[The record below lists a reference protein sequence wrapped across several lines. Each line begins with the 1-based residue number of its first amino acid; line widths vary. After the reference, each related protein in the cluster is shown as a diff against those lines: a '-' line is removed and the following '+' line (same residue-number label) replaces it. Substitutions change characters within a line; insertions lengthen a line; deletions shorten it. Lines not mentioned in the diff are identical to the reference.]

1 MPASPASSD
10 ATAVSGVSRTQ
21 EPHTKKVAI
30 VTLGC
35 ARNEV
40 DSEELAGRLHADG
53 WQLVDDADGADAVL
67 VNTCGFIE
75 AAKKESIDTVLAA
88 SSGDAPVVAVGCLAE
103 RYGNELAAVLPEASA
118 VLGFD
123 SYPTISAQLDAVLA
137 GEVLPSHAP
146 VDRRTLLPIAPV
158 DRVKRADRADAS
170 PGADDTSEPSGW
182 IPPVPRIR
190 LGGGPVASVKLA
202 TGCDRRC
209 AFCAIPRFRGA
220 FVSRT
225 PAEVTSEIA
234 DMVAQGVREVIL
246 VSENTTSY
254 GKDLGDMRLL
264 ETVLP
269 NLAAGTGVERIR
281 LSYLQPAEMRPG
293 LIAAIAGSTAV
304 ADYFDLSFQHASPRV
319 LRSMRRFGGTEDF
332 LELIDSIRS
341 IAPAAGIRSNVI
353 VGFPGETEEDVDE
366 LAVFLEAA
374 RLDAVGVFAYSD
386 EDDTEAA
393 MLPDKLDE
401 QVIERRRAR
410 IADLVEELMAQR
422 ASDRI
427 GEHVRVLVEAI
438 DDDGPIG
445 RAAHQGP
452 DDGSCTIVGDRD
464 RIAGIAVGDWID
476 GEVVESHGVDLWV
489 RV

>member
-1 MPASPASSD
+1 MPISPASSD
-10 ATAVSGVSRTQ
+10 STVASRVG
-21 EPHTKKVAI
+21 ELDDRDVKKVAI
-30 VTLGC
+30 ITLGC

-53 WQLVDDADGADAVL
+53 WLLVDDADDADAVL

-88 SSGDAPVVAVGCLAE
+88 STGAAPVVAVGCLAE
-103 RYGNELAAVLPEASA
+103 RYGNELAAVLPEARA

-123 SYPTISAQLDAVLA
+123 SYPKIAEQLDAVVA
-137 GEVLPSHAP
+137 GEELPSHDP

-158 DRVKRADRADAS
+158 ERSR
-170 PGADDTSEPSGW
+170 GATQTSSSIEMREPSGW
-182 IPPVPRIR
+182 VPPVPRIR
-190 LGGGPVASVKLA
+190 LGSGPVASVKLA

-209 AFCAIPRFRGA
+209 AFCAIPRFRGS
-220 FVSRT
+220 FVSRK
-225 PAEVTSEIA
+225 PAEITAEIGN
-234 DMVAQGVREVIL
+234 MVAQGVREVIL

-269 NLAAGTGVERIR
+269 DVATGTGVDRIR

-293 LIAAIAGSTAV
+293 LIAAIAGSAAV

-332 LELIDSIRS
+332 LELIESIRA
-341 IAPAAGIRSNVI
+341 IAPRAGIRSNVI

-386 EDDTEAA
+386 EDETEAA
-393 MLPDKLDE
+393 MLPDKIDE
-401 QVIERRRAR
+401 HDIERRRAR

-422 ASDRI
+422 ATERI
-427 GEHVRVLVEAI
+427 GEHVRVLIEAI
-438 DDDGPIG
+438 DDEGPVG

-464 RIAGIAVGDWID
+464 HIARITVGDWID
-476 GEVVESHGVDLWV
+476 GEVVEALGVDLWV
-489 RV
+489 RI

>member
-1 MPASPASSD
+1 MPKAFPVTD
-10 ATAVSGVSRTQ
+10 A
-21 EPHTKKVAI
+21 ELKKVAI

-40 DSEELAGRLHADG
+40 DSEELAGRLGAQG
-53 WQLVDDADGADAVL
+53 WTLVDDADHADAVL

-88 SSGDAPVVAVGCLAE
+88 AQGAAPVVAVGCLAE
-103 RYGNELAAVLPEASA
+103 RYGNELAAVLPEARA

-123 SYPTISAQLDAVLA
+123 SYPDIGERLEAVIA
-137 GEVLPSHAP
+137 GEELPSHDP

-158 DRVKRADRADAS
+158 ERKNS
-170 PGADDTSEPSGW
+170 PSGW
-182 IPPVPRIR
+182 TPPVPRIR
-190 LGGGPVASVKLA
+190 LGSGPVASVKLA

-209 AFCAIPRFRGA
+209 SFCAIPKFRGS

-225 PAEVTSEIA
+225 PAEITSEIG
-234 DMVAQGVREVIL
+234 DMVGSGVREVIL

-269 NLAAGTGVERIR
+269 ELAAGTGVDRLR

-293 LIAAIAGSTAV
+293 LIASIAGTTAV

-319 LRSMRRFGGTEDF
+319 LRSMRRFGGTQDF
-332 LELIDSIRS
+332 LELIEAIRS
-341 IAPAAGIRSNVI
+341 IAPDAGIRSNVI
-353 VGFPGETEEDVDE
+353 VGFPGETDEDVDE

-374 RLDAVGVFAYSD
+374 GLDAVGVFAYSD
-386 EDDTEAA
+386 EDGTEAEK
-393 MLPDKLDE
+393 LPDKVDPYE
-401 QVIERRRAR
+401 IERRRAR

-422 ASDRI
+422 ASERL
-427 GEHVRVLVEAI
+427 GQRVRVLIESI
-438 DDDGPIG
+438 EDDGPVG

-452 DDGSCTIVGDRD
+452 DDGSCVIVGDRSTLTSLA
-464 RIAGIAVGDWID
+464 IGDWVD
-476 GEVVESHGVDLWV
+476 GDVVESEGVDLWV

>member
-1 MPASPASSD
+1 
-10 ATAVSGVSRTQ
+10 V
-21 EPHTKKVAI
+21 PHLSTDHKKVAI
-30 VTLGC
+30 ITLGC

-40 DSEELAGRLHADG
+40 DSEELAGRLGMQG
-53 WQLVDDADGADAVL
+53 WEIVDDVDGADAVL

-88 SSGDAPVVAVGCLAE
+88 AGGEAPVVAVGCMAE
-103 RYGNELAAVLPEASA
+103 RYGAELAAVLPEARA

-123 SYPTISAQLDAVLA
+123 SYPQIAERLDAVVA
-137 GEVLPSHAP
+137 GQELPSHAP

-158 DRVKRADRADAS
+158 ERPK
-170 PGADDTSEPSGW
+170 EPSGW

-190 LGGGPVASVKLA
+190 LGTGPVASVKLA

-209 AFCAIPRFRGA
+209 SFCAIPRFRGS
-220 FVSRT
+220 FMSRT
-225 PAEVTSEIA
+225 PAQVTSEIG
-234 DMVAQGVREVIL
+234 DMVGRGVKEVIL

-269 NLAAGTGVERIR
+269 ELAAGTGVDRIR

-293 LIAAIAGSTAV
+293 LIAAIAGTPAV
-304 ADYFDLSFQHASPRV
+304 ADYFDLSFQHASPRL

-332 LELIDSIRS
+332 LELIEGIRS
-341 IAPAAGIRSNVI
+341 IAPEAGIRSNVI
-353 VGFPGETEEDVDE
+353 VGFPGETDEDVDE

-386 EDDTEAA
+386 EDGTEAA
-393 MLPDKLDE
+393 LLADKLDE
-401 QVIERRRAR
+401 FTIETRRAR

-422 ASDRI
+422 AAERI
-427 GEHVRVLVEAI
+427 GQRVRVLIEAL
-438 DDDGPIG
+438 DDDGPVG

-452 DDGSCTIVGDRD
+452 DDGACTIVGDRSV
-464 RIAGIAVGDWID
+464 IAGLEVGDWVD
-476 GEVVESHGVDLWV
+476 GEIVESEGVDLFV

>member
-1 MPASPASSD
+1 MPDAPVVTSSQP
-10 ATAVSGVSRTQ
+10 TQ
-21 EPHTKKVAI
+21 QSKKVAI

-40 DSEELAGRLHADG
+40 DSEELAGRLAQQG
-53 WQLVDDADGADAVL
+53 WLLVDDTDDADAVL

-88 SSGDAPVVAVGCLAE
+88 SHGSAPVVAVGCLAE
-103 RYGNELAAVLPEASA
+103 RYGNELANVLPEASA

-123 SYPTISAQLDAVLA
+123 SYPQIGERLDAVLA
-137 GEVLPSHAP
+137 GEQLPSHDP

-158 DRVKRADRADAS
+158 ERKKD
-170 PGADDTSEPSGW
+170 PQGW
-182 IPPVPRIR
+182 TPPVPRIR
-190 LGGGPVASVKLA
+190 LGTGPVASVKLA

-209 AFCAIPRFRGA
+209 SFCAIPKFRGS

-225 PAEVTSEIA
+225 PQEITAEIA
-234 DMVAQGVREVIL
+234 DMVASGVREVIL

-269 NLAAGTGVERIR
+269 ELAAGTGVERIR

-293 LIAAIAGSTAV
+293 LIAAIAGTPTV
-304 ADYFDLSFQHASPRV
+304 ADYFDLSFQHASPRT

-332 LELIDSIRS
+332 LELIEAIRS
-341 IAPAAGIRSNVI
+341 IAPEAGIRSNVI
-353 VGFPGETEEDVDE
+353 VGFPGETDDDVDE

-386 EDDTEAA
+386 EDGTEAER
-393 MLPDKLDE
+393 LPDKVDAHE
-401 QVIERRRAR
+401 IENRRAR

-422 ASDRI
+422 AAERI
-427 GEHVRVLVEAI
+427 GQHVRVLIESI
-438 DDDGPIG
+438 DDDGPVG

-452 DDGSCTIVGDRD
+452 DDGSCTIVGDRST
-464 RIAGIAVGDWID
+464 IAALSVGDWVD
-476 GEVVESHGVDLWV
+476 GEVVESEGVDLWV

>member
-1 MPASPASSD
+1 MPKAFPVTD
-10 ATAVSGVSRTQ
+10 T
-21 EPHTKKVAI
+21 ELKKVAI

-40 DSEELAGRLHADG
+40 DSEELAGRLGAQG
-53 WQLVDDADGADAVL
+53 WTLVDDADHADAVL

-88 SSGDAPVVAVGCLAE
+88 AQGAAPVVAVGCLAE
-103 RYGNELAAVLPEASA
+103 RYGNELADVLPEASA

-123 SYPTISAQLDAVLA
+123 SYPDIGERLDVVIA
-137 GEVLPSHAP
+137 GEELPSHEP

-158 DRVKRADRADAS
+158 ERKKD
-170 PGADDTSEPSGW
+170 PSGW
-182 IPPVPRIR
+182 TPPVPRIR
-190 LGGGPVASVKLA
+190 LGSGPVASVKLA

-209 AFCAIPRFRGA
+209 SFCAIPKFRGS

-225 PAEVTSEIA
+225 PAEITSEIG
-234 DMVAQGVREVIL
+234 DMVGSGVREVIL

-269 NLAAGTGVERIR
+269 ELAAGTGVDRLR

-293 LIAAIAGSTAV
+293 LIASIAGTTAV

-319 LRSMRRFGGTEDF
+319 LRSMRRFGGTQDF
-332 LELIDSIRS
+332 LELIEAIRS
-341 IAPAAGIRSNVI
+341 IAPDAGIRSNVI
-353 VGFPGETEEDVDE
+353 VGFPGETDEDVDE

-374 RLDAVGVFAYSD
+374 GLDAVGVFAYSD
-386 EDDTEAA
+386 EDGTEAEK
-393 MLPDKLDE
+393 LPDKVDPYE
-401 QVIERRRAR
+401 IERRRAR

-422 ASDRI
+422 ASERL
-427 GEHVRVLVEAI
+427 GQRVRVLIESI
-438 DDDGPIG
+438 EDDGPVG

-452 DDGSCTIVGDRD
+452 DDGSCVIVGDRSTLTSLA
-464 RIAGIAVGDWID
+464 IGDWVD
-476 GEVVESHGVDLWV
+476 GDVVESEGVDLWV

>member
-1 MPASPASSD
+1 MPDSPATLD
-10 ATAVSGVSRTQ
+10 EQ
-21 EPHTKKVAI
+21 TKKVAI

-40 DSEELAGRLHADG
+40 DSEELAGRLGEQG
-53 WQLVDDADGADAVL
+53 WVLVDDPDSADAVL

-88 SSGDAPVVAVGCLAE
+88 AQGSAPVIAVGCMAE
-103 RYGNELAAVLPEASA
+103 RYGNELAGVLPEARA

-123 SYPTISAQLDAVLA
+123 SYPQIGERLDAVLA
-137 GEVLPSHAP
+137 GREVLSHDP

-158 DRVKRADRADAS
+158 ERKRDPR
-170 PGADDTSEPSGW
+170 GW
-182 IPPVPRIR
+182 VPPVPRIR
-190 LGGGPVASVKLA
+190 LGTGPVASVKLA

-209 AFCAIPRFRGA
+209 SFCAIPKFRGS

-225 PAEVTSEIA
+225 PPEITSEIGE
-234 DMVAQGVREVIL
+234 MVARGVREVIL

-269 NLAAGTGVERIR
+269 DLAAGTGVDRIR

-293 LIAAIAGSTAV
+293 LIASIAGTPAV
-304 ADYFDLSFQHASPRV
+304 ADYFDLSFQHASSRV

-332 LELIDSIRS
+332 LELIEAIRS
-341 IAPAAGIRSNVI
+341 IAPQAGIRSNVI

-374 RLDAVGVFAYSD
+374 RLDAVGVFGYSD
-386 EDDTEAA
+386 EDGTEAEG
-393 MLPDKLDE
+393 LPNKVDE
-401 QVIERRRAR
+401 HEIEARRAR

-422 ASDRI
+422 AAERI
-427 GEHVRVLVEAI
+427 GEHVRVLIEAI
-438 DDDGPIG
+438 DDDGPVG

-452 DDGSCTIVGDRD
+452 DDGSCTVVGDGS
-464 RIAGIAVGDWID
+464 RIANLVVGDWVE
-476 GEVVESHGVDLWV
+476 GEVVESEGVDLWV

>member
-1 MPASPASSD
+1 MPGSPAGGEV
-10 ATAVSGVSRTQ
+10 AA
-21 EPHTKKVAI
+21 KKVAI

-40 DSEELAGRLHADG
+40 DSEELAGRLHSQG
-53 WQLVDDADGADAVL
+53 WLLVDDADDADAVL

-88 SSGDAPVVAVGCLAE
+88 SHGSAPVIAVGCLAE
-103 RYGNELAAVLPEASA
+103 RYGNELAAVLPEARA

-123 SYPTISAQLDAVLA
+123 SYPDIADRLDAVLA
-137 GEVLPSHAP
+137 GEELPSHAP

-158 DRVKRADRADAS
+158 DRNPR
-170 PGADDTSEPSGW
+170 GW
-182 IPPVPRIR
+182 TPPVPRIR
-190 LGGGPVASVKLA
+190 LGSGPVASVKLA

-209 AFCAIPRFRGA
+209 AFCAIPRFRGS

-225 PAEVTSEIA
+225 PPEITSEIGEL
-234 DMVAQGVREVIL
+234 VASGVREVIL

-269 NLAAGTGVERIR
+269 DLAAGTGVDRIR

-293 LIAAIAGSTAV
+293 LIAAIAGTPAV

-319 LRSMRRFGGTEDF
+319 LRSMRRFGGTDDF
-332 LELIDSIRS
+332 LELIESIRAL
-341 IAPAAGIRSNVI
+341 APDAGLRSNVI
-353 VGFPGETEEDVDE
+353 VGFPGETDEDVDE

-386 EDDTEAA
+386 EEGTEAA
-393 MLPDKLDE
+393 TLTDKVDE
-401 QVIERRRAR
+401 PEIKRRRAR

-422 ASDRI
+422 AAERI
-427 GEHVRVLVEAI
+427 GQRVRVLIEGI
-438 DDDGPIG
+438 EEEGPVG

-452 DDGSCTIVGDRD
+452 DDGSCTIVGDRTVVG
-464 RIAGIAVGDWID
+464 AVAVGDWID
-476 GEVVESHGVDLWV
+476 GEVVESEGVDLWV
-489 RV
+489 RA